1 MITCNLKGGLG
12 NQLFQIATTY
22 ALANKN
28 NSKCVFNFDKCFT
41 PLQGF
46 PSNKYRNTIFK
57 NFYEDKLFAPLLIYR
72 EPKFSFT
79 KIPFVDNMCLDGY
92 FQSELYFEDY
102 KSDLINLFEF
112 GSDKKRFVETY
123 ITTLKEK
130 FEKVTAIHIRRGDYV
145 NILDFHTL
153 CPKKYYEKAIESFE
167 NSCFV
172 FVSDDME
179 WVRKE
184 FSQSNFFFFDNT
196 DELLDLCLLS
206 QVDNLI
212 ISNSSFSWWGAYL
225 NQKKEKTVIAP
236 KKWFGEKGPKDTEN
250 LLPKEW
256 KTI

>member
-12 NQLFQIATTY
+12 NQMFQIATTFS
-22 ALANKN
+22 LSETNKT
-28 NSKCVFNFDKCFT
+28 KCVFDFDKCYT

-46 PSNKYRNTIFK
+46 TSNKYRNTIFK
-57 NFYEDKLFAPLLIYR
+57 NFTEDKLFSPTYIYR
-72 EPKFSFT
+72 ETKFSFSE
-79 KIPFVDNMCLDGY
+79 IPFIDNMCLDGY
-92 FQSELYFEDY
+92 FQSEKYFKKY
-102 KSDLINLFEF
+102 KNDLVDLFEF
-112 GSDKKRFVETY
+112 EKHHINHINLY
-123 ITTLKEK
+123 ISSLRKN
-130 FEKVTAIHIRRGDYV
+130 FNSVNAIHVRRGDY
-145 NILDFHTL
+145 LKFPDFHNT
-153 CPKKYYEKAIESFE
+153 CTKEYYFEAIKTIG
-167 NSCFV
+167 NGCFV

-184 FSQSNFFFFDNT
+184 FSQPNFFFFDNT

-225 NQKKEKTVIAP
+225 NQKEEKTVVAP